1 LGYACDG
8 QPWKR
13 AADTLPSTARLRDI
27 GNVTDLFGHVR
38 PCVPIEKALGKV
50 ERTTP

>member
-1 LGYACDG
+1 LEAS
-8 QPWKR
+8 R
-13 AADTLPSTARLRDI
+13 RHMPSTARLLDI
-27 GNVTDLFGHVR
+27 GNMTDLFGHER

>member
-1 LGYACDG
+1 LEAS
-8 QPWKR
+8 R
-13 AADTLPSTARLRDI
+13 RHIAADARLRDI
-27 GNVTDLFGHVR
+27 GNMTDLFGHVR